1 MSIIHVYFVPGLGA
15 SSSIFEHIKLPTAL
29 FEMHCIEWL
38 QPIQNETLVEYAQ
51 RMSAFVTELNC
62 ILVGVSFG
70 GILVQEMAQFVHP
83 KKVVIISS
91 IKSNQELPAVMQ
103 MARKTLFY
111 KILPTRLLGKIPVLA
126 SYVKGRNVL
135 AKSMQL
141 YKKYLSMHDTYY
153 LDWSIKQIL
162 YWNRSEANPEVI
174 HIHGDLDGVFP
185 IKYCNPTVVVKGGT
199 HIMIINKYKW
209 FNSHLPQLLLE

>member
-15 SSSIFEHIKLPTAL
+15 SSSIFEHIKLPTTL
-29 FEMHCIEWL
+29 FEMHYIEWL
-38 QPIQNETLVEYAQ
+38 QPIQNETLVDYAQ
-51 RMSAFVTELNC
+51 RMSAFVTEPNC

-70 GILVQEMAQFVHP
+70 GILVQEMAQFVQP
-83 KKVVIISS
+83 KKAVIISS

>member
-51 RMSAFVTELNC
+51 RMSAFVKETNC

-126 SYVKGRNVL
+126 SYVKGKNLL

-162 YWNRSEANPEVI
+162 YWNRSEANPEII

-209 FNSHLPQLLLE
+209 FNSNLPQLLLE

>member
-1 MSIIHVYFVPGLGA
+1 VYFVPGLGA
-15 SSSIFEHIKLPTAL
+15 SSSIFEHIKLPTTL

-38 QPIQNETLVEYAQ
+38 QPIQNETLVDYAQ
-51 RMSAFVTELNC
+51 RMSVFVTEPNC

-70 GILVQEMAQFVHP
+70 GILVQEMAQFVQP

>member
-15 SSSIFEHIKLPTAL
+15 SSSIFEHIKLPTTL

-38 QPIQNETLVEYAQ
+38 QPIQNETLVDYAQ
-51 RMSAFVTELNC
+51 RMSVFVTEPNC

-70 GILVQEMAQFVHP
+70 GILVQEMAQFVQP

-174 HIHGDLDGVFP
+174 HIHGDLDGVFS